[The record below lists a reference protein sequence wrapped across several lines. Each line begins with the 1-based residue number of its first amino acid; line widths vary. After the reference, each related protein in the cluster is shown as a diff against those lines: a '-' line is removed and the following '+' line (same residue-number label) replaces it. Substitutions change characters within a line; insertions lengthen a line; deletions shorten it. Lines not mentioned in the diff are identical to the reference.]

1 MSLTKLRI
9 LAAIVSLVIIAGT
22 SMAVPQGANNRPLS
36 WDQVLDYWKAEAAE
50 TLRKN
55 ITRERVTQLGVD
67 FGTDN
72 AREQEM
78 VRLKMPADLISEI
91 KKQNRTATLMI
102 ECEPECSITLNKE
115 ASGKGPANQFTTTVL
130 AGPVNVEVSAP
141 PSYKTRSETI
151 NVTSG
156 EVVRRTY
163 KLDLVAG
170 FLNLQCEPDC
180 SASLA
185 GPNGFQKRVSGNKNA
200 QTVADLPDG
209 EYTIAVEADG
219 FKTARSKFVV
229 KAPDG
234 VSASFKLAADEW
246 AGKSAAEILELM
258 TAAVGPAKQVAYAI
272 TTKNDGHM
280 NITGDPASIGNWTA
294 DIIESAI
301 PNKLRW
307 ELNIMGRK
315 WNVVFDGSTARS
327 GGDRRFVATDF
338 SRELEQS
345 IRLFSDLR
353 LPVVLIRV
361 RSNFDLKKD
370 LLDDA
375 SVLVASSTSDRYIF
389 FVDENFVPQKVVHE
403 RLLSPKSEEIEF
415 KEYREVQKGLRL
427 PSVMTLRYPDRPK
440 HEQTFEFK
448 SIDPGLALRDSYF
461 AKP

>member
-1 MSLTKLRI
+1 
-9 LAAIVSLVIIAGT
+9 
-22 SMAVPQGANNRPLS
+22 
-36 WDQVLDYWKAEAAE
+36 
-50 TLRKN
+50 LRKN

-78 VRLKMPADLISEI
+78 VRLKMPPDLISEI
-91 KKQNRTATLMI
+91 KKQNRTATLTI
-102 ECEPECSITLNKE
+102 ECDPACSLTLNKE
-115 ASGKGPANQFTTTVL
+115 ASGKGPAKEFTSTVL

-141 PSYKTRSETI
+141 PSYKTKSETV
-151 NVTSG
+151 NVTPG

-180 SASLA
+180 SASVT
-185 GPNGFQKRVSGNKNA
+185 GPGGFQKKVTGNKNI

-209 EYTIAVEADG
+209 DYTIVVEADG
-219 FKTARSKFVV
+219 FKTTRSKFSV

-258 TAAVGPAKQVAYAI
+258 TAAVGPASQVAYAI
-272 TTKNDGHM
+272 TTKNDGRM
-280 NITGDPASIGNWTA
+280 NITGDPANIGNWTA
-294 DIIESAI
+294 DVVESAI

-315 WNVVFDGSTARS
+315 WTVVFDGSTARS
-327 GGDRRFVATDF
+327 GGDRRFVATEF

-353 LPVVLIRV
+353 LPAILIRV

-370 LLDDA
+370 VLNDA
-375 SVLVASSTSDRYIF
+375 SVLVASSQSDRYVF
-389 FVDENFVPQKVVHE
+389 FVDENFVPQKILHE
-403 RLLSPKSEEIEF
+403 RMMSPRSEEIEF
-415 KEYREVQKGLRL
+415 KQYREVQKGLRL
-427 PSVMTLRYPDRPK
+427 PSIMTLRYPDRPK
-440 HEQTFEFK
+440 HEQTFEFR
-448 SIDPGLALRDSYF
+448 SMDPGLALKDSYF